1 MQTNAM
7 KAGARTGLACPVEH
21 KDSMA
26 RCWGDHLVCNP
37 CEKWAMQL
45 LPSRDFFTVPG
56 SEVLLSLL
64 PISTK
69 LYLFKRCQEVELII
83 TDKFF
88 RRC

>member
-69 LYLFKRCQEVELII
+69 LYLF
-83 TDKFF
+83 
-88 RRC
+88 